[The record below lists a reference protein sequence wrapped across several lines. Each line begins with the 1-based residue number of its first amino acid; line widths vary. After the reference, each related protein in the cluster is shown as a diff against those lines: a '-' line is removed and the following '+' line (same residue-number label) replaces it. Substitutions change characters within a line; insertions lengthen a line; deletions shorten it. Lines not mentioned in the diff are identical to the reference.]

1 MQRLDGADVLLE
13 QVTEQVLHLGVA
25 DGDELE
31 EVSDSLLIRAH
42 VGIGQVLESAVD
54 ALQSTHVLLEASFAW
69 SSSDDTLL
77 SPFGVERL
85 PEPFD
90 GFIDAVD
97 VRAGELKL
105 LGVAVDG
112 PNGVFDDLA
121 AGVETSDGALDLL
134 RQGLQLPQI
143 GVQNLNLR
151 TFFRIDGIPRSNH
164 CGWEGDAGSAQ
175 RRTSSGH
182 STWLAR
188 QGYRRLRWPL
198 AIHPPGRRACR
209 RGTGLQHSTV
219 VKRKRKRK
227 GKRREELADAG
238 GCSIWLG
245 LESPT
250 PPLAIPRNRYPDDGA
265 AVDDVTALREIST
278 ETNTWPARNFAWPST
293 SQNHA
298 SRRCAPW
305 SAMCAARFWRP
316 ANIARYG
323 AYTAIA
329 ASGVHHAFGPTPR
342 AAYDSPPV
350 APLPRDVNLVSQARR
365 SVARD
370 VKLED
375 DRKRDHDHPRA
386 SADDVESYHPTFE
399 DDDLSAWANFSRDF
413 NSVRQ
418 GIARV
423 EWAGVGDK
431 ITDVLLPSW
440 ARMIPD
446 AIQKLQF
453 EVSMKPGTLA
463 DEVWQEA
470 HDAGINPEISWDATV
485 RVGNDLCQE
494 ERAFR
499 RKRQA
504 YVIKALAKYLDIEEK
519 DVHPED
525 VPVIAMCGSG
535 GGLRAL
541 VAGTSSYLSAQEA
554 GLFDCVTYTAGVS
567 GSCWL
572 QALYN
577 SSIAGQDH
585 ERLIHHLKSRI
596 GTHIAFPPD
605 ALKLV
610 TSAPTNKF
618 LLSGYI
624 EKLKGDPKA
633 DFGLVDVYGLLLAA
647 RLLVPHGDLAVCDR
661 DLKLSNQRALVDDGK
676 HPLPIYTA
684 VRHEI
689 PLDEAAEKVDQE
701 HKIQGDGQSLKDK
714 VKEKARQEAWF
725 QWFEFTPYETF
736 CEEFGA
742 GIPTYALGRPFNNG
756 HNELLDTGIAL
767 PEIRIPFL
775 LGVWGSAFCA
785 TLSHYYKE
793 IRPIVQGITGFG
805 GLDSML
811 EEKNDDLIK
820 IHPIDPGT
828 VPNFVSGMQGR
839 LPSSCPESVF
849 KEDHLK
855 LMDAGMS
862 NNLPIYPLIRPGRGV
877 DILVAF
883 DASADIQAENW
894 LSVVDGYARQRKI
907 KGWPMGTGWPRKS
920 TKAEETA
927 DALQEAEA
935 TSPQEAATKVAEARE
950 ARRKETA
957 QKEKTSGDV
966 YHDSLDT
973 DLSYCTVW
981 VGRSEERTSDEEP
994 PLSKRLS
1001 ANNAEDADFHL
1012 LEPDAGIAVI
1022 YFPLLPNP
1030 KVEGVDP
1037 DKTDFMSTWNF
1048 IYTPEEI
1055 EKVVSLAR
1063 ANFEEGR
1070 EQTKRTVRAVYER
1083 KKRLREQ
1090 REEKGRIR
1098 EWKRKLTVLYD

>member
-1 MQRLDGADVLLE
+1 MAR
-13 QVTEQVLHLGVA
+13 
-25 DGDELE
+25 
-31 EVSDSLLIRAH
+31 
-42 VGIGQVLESAVD
+42 
-54 ALQSTHVLLEASFAW
+54 
-69 SSSDDTLL
+69 L
-77 SPFGVERL
+77 SPTWSKDMSTWDRTPIQGRRGEEEKR
-85 PEPFD
+85 
-90 GFIDAVD
+90 
-97 VRAGELKL
+97 RGEL
-105 LGVAVDG
+105 
-112 PNGVFDDLA
+112 
-121 AGVETSDGALDLL
+121 
-134 RQGLQLPQI
+134 
-143 GVQNLNLR
+143 
-151 TFFRIDGIPRSNH
+151 
-164 CGWEGDAGSAQ
+164 AGSAG
-175 RRTSSGH
+175 S
-182 STWLAR
+182 
-188 QGYRRLRWPL
+188 
-198 AIHPPGRRACR
+198 
-209 RGTGLQHSTV
+209 V
-219 VKRKRKRK
+219 VLLYVVRV
-227 GKRREELADAG
+227 LV
-238 GCSIWLG
+238 
-245 LESPT
+245 
-250 PPLAIPRNRYPDDGA
+250 PLAIPFPPQSFSRMMEPQLETSPPY
-265 AVDDVTALREIST
+265 VTVIST
-278 ETNTWPARNFAWPST
+278 ETLGLPAHNHFAWPST
-293 SQNHA
+293 SHNHA
-298 SRRCAPW
+298 RRRCAAW
-305 SAMCAARFWRP
+305 STMCAARFWRP
-316 ANIARYG
+316 ATIARYG
-323 AYTAIA
+323 AYTAIT
-329 ASGVHHAFGPTPR
+329 ASGLHRACAPTPR
-342 AAYDSPPV
+342 VAYDSPSV
-350 APLPRDVNLVSQARR
+350 ARLPRDVNLVSQARK

-370 VKLED
+370 AKLED
-375 DRKRDHDHPRA
+375 DRKRDHDHNHPHTTT
-386 SADDVESYHPTFE
+386 ADDVESYYPAFE

-413 NSVRQ
+413 NSVRE
-418 GIARV
+418 GIARF

-431 ITDVLLPSW
+431 LTDVLLPSW

-470 HDAGINPEISWDATV
+470 HDADMNPEILWDATV
-485 RVGNDLCQE
+485 RVGDDLCRE
-494 ERAFR
+494 EKAFR

-504 YVIKALAKYLDIEEK
+504 HVIKALAKYLEIEEN
-519 DVHPED
+519 DVYPED

-689 PLDEAAEKVDQE
+689 PLDEAAEKVDQR
-701 HKIQGDGQSLKDK
+701 HKNERDGQSLKEK

-756 HNELLDTGIAL
+756 HNELLDTGTAL

-793 IRPIVQGITGFG
+793 IRPIVQGMTGFG

-811 EEKNDDLIK
+811 EEKSDDLIK

-828 VPNFVSGMQGR
+828 VPNFVSGMQGL
-839 LPSSCPESVF
+839 LPSSCPASVF

-862 NNLPIYPLIRPGRGV
+862 NNLPIYPLLRPGRGV

-883 DASADIQAENW
+883 DASADIRRENW

-907 KGWPMGTGWPRKS
+907 KGWPMGTGWPRSS
-920 TKAEETA
+920 TQAEETA

-935 TSPQEAATKVAEARE
+935 TTPQEAATKVAQARE
-950 ARRKETA
+950 ARRRETA

-994 PLSKRLS
+994 PPSKRLS
-1001 ANNAEDADFHL
+1001 ANNPEDADFHL
-1012 LEPDAGIAVI
+1012 MEPNAGIAVI

-1055 EKVVSLAR
+1055 EKVVGLAR

-1098 EWKRKLTVLYD
+1098 EWKRRLTVLYD